1 MSPSDPSSL
10 SVHVEAGGGGLGCPR
25 LTVKTGSTQGGK
37 TMLSILGLLSL
48 FKTRPGYKS

>member
-25 LTVKTGSTQGGK
+25 LTVKTGRTQGGK
-37 TMLSILGLLSL
+37 PMLSILGLLSL